1 MPAYVISALHFAWES
16 PQECLDR
23 AVGEF
28 GLDGIELS
36 LSPAFRRPHCT
47 VEDVAWWE
55 AREAG
60 GCHLSAHIWEN
71 LAQLGVERGE
81 AALLA
86 WLPYCQRMGIGNL
99 ILHGGSH
106 ADQGEGIRITRQTLA
121 TVLPDFER
129 AGVVLNLENHYPYA
143 YRNCQE
149 LFSEAW
155 EFREVLGLDSPSLRF
170 CFDTGHGNM
179 AGNGVELIRDLAP
192 WLAYVHLADNG
203 GVDDDHCGF
212 RQGTTDWDGY
222 FAALREIGFQGTY
235 CVEFPVRGDHKPFR
249 QCLRELRGEG

>member
-1 MPAYVISALHFAWES
+1 MRFVISALHFAWNT
-16 PQECLDR
+16 PAECLAR
-23 AVGEF
+23 ALGEF
-28 GLDGIELS
+28 GLDGVELS
-36 LSPAFRRPHCT
+36 LSTAWRRPHCT
-47 VEDVAWWE
+47 REDLAWIAAQAPVE
-55 AREAG
+55 AR
-60 GCHLSAHIWEN
+60 LSAHIWEN
-71 LAQLGVERGE
+71 LAQLGPARG
-81 AALLA
+81 ADALRG
-86 WLPYCQRMGIGNL
+86 WLPVCAEARIGSL

-106 ADQGEGIRITRQTLA
+106 AEQRQGIRLTRETLA
-121 TVLPDFER
+121 AVLPDFER

-155 EFREVLGLDSPSLRF
+155 EFREVLSLDSPSLRF

-179 AGNGVELIRDLAP
+179 GRNGVELIRELAP

-222 FAALREIGFQGTY
+222 LAALREIGFDGTY
-235 CVEFPVRGDHKPFR
+235 CVEFPVREDHGPFHA
-249 QCLRELRGEG
+249 CLRELRQMP